1 MSVETL
7 LNQLEKVSHKGGGR
21 YLARCPA
28 HPDKTPSLSIRE
40 ESDGTIL
47 CHCFAGCEVS
57 DILSAVGLE
66 MGELFPDKDQ
76 HSFDDSPNYPPPRE
90 TRGEANLAHIQI
102 RHLEAGAMIDAGMR
116 LTAAEKKQAA
126 DDYQYLKRVGKL
138 L

>member
-1 MSVETL
+1 MTVEIL
-7 LNQLEKVSHKGGGR
+7 LNELHKVRKSGSDSWMACCPSHEDR
-21 YLARCPA
+21 
-28 HPDKTPSLSIRE
+28 TPSLRVTES
-40 ESDGTIL
+40 SDGHIL
-47 CHCFAGCEVS
+47 IHCFAGCSAEEVM
-57 DILSAVGLE
+57 SAVGLE